1 MNFSIGET
9 MTLIQIQVGFK
20 EISKTKETNRDFM
33 LTVQY

>member
-9 MTLIQIQVGFK
+9 RTFIQIQAGFK
-20 EISKTKETNRDFM
+20 EIRRKETNRDFM